1 MNTTLLWNPKV
12 MVSALISLI
21 FAVWFTGAVQASESE
36 GKEAEVVN
44 KTAISSVQAL
54 NNGGSV
60 IEVTFTRQVPSFDRF
75 DVQIVHDVS
84 RQRKGVKRVEM
95 NEDATG
101 AVLHMYRSAE
111 LERLQDYTMKIQ
123 TGKETLTNVVH
134 RTKHMDEVK
143 IENMDAG
150 DVKERQVT
158 LTSGNGLESVTV
170 PDEMDMDL
178 IHAFNKDMHVKM
190 NGSNEMVSYE
200 MVSEEELDRDDS
212 FVGQFD
218 MPHHLLVEKKQGT
231 TVTGLSQELDLASFL
246 IVKNNQ
252 RITLDDV
259 KQGDMLLFNEEE
271 GVAEVYNQTVNGPFE
286 RIFEESIDM
295 DGSNYE
301 YAGSFVEEEGDTT
314 SFDSD
319 VAEELEGSVALYL
332 DPDDSIL
339 AVTAQ

>member
-1 MNTTLLWNPKV
+1 MNTTIIWNPKV
-12 MVSALISLI
+12 MVSALISIIL
-21 FAVWFTGAVQASESE
+21 AGWLTAAVQASESE
-36 GKEAEVVN
+36 GNEAEAVN

-54 NNGGSV
+54 NHGGSV
-60 IEVTFTRQVPSFDRF
+60 IEVTFTRQVESFDRF
-75 DVQIVHDVS
+75 DVQVVHDLS
-84 RQRKGVKRVEM
+84 RERKGVKRVDM
-95 NEDATG
+95 NEDGTG

-111 LERLQDYTMKIQ
+111 LEHLQDYTMKIH
-123 TGKETLTNVVH
+123 TGKETLTNLVH
-134 RTKHMDEVK
+134 RTQFMDEMK
-143 IENMDAG
+143 IENMDAE

-158 LTSGNGLESVTV
+158 LTSGEESKTLTV
-170 PDEMDMDL
+170 PDGLDL

-212 FVGQFD
+212 FVGQFN

-231 TVTGLSQELDLASFL
+231 TVTGVSQELDLASFL
-246 IVKNNQ
+246 IVKNNE
-252 RITLDDV
+252 RITLDDL

-271 GVAEVYNQTVNGPFE
+271 GVAEVYNQTLKGPLE

-295 DGSNYE
+295 NGSNYE
-301 YAGSFVEEEGDTT
+301 YAGLFVEADGDTT

-319 VAEELEGSVALYL
+319 VAEDLEGSVTMYL

-339 AVTAQ
+339 AVTTK